1 MLGGNGTG
9 KTTALMVI
17 SKVLK
22 AYRGKVK
29 TDKQIGLM
37 PQDAKK
43 LFAYETV
50 REELENSYEDKN
62 EMNKMIEKFELGEL
76 LNTHPY
82 DLSGGEQEKLG
93 IVKVLSTNPDILL
106 LDEPTKG
113 LDIFLKKDFAK
124 LFENLKRAGKTIIV
138 VTHDIEFCKRVADRC
153 GLFAQG
159 EIIGINKTEEFFKNI
174 KFYK

>member
-29 TDKQIGLM
+29 TDKRIGLM

-43 LFAYETV
+43 LFSYETV
-50 REELENSYEDKN
+50 REELDSSYKDENEKN
-62 EMNKMIEKFELGEL
+62 EIIKWMGFEDL
-76 LNTHPY
+76 LETHPY

-93 IVKVLSTNPDILL
+93 LAKVLSTNPDVIL

-113 LDIFLKKDFAK
+113 LDIFFKKDIATLFEGLKKQ
-124 LFENLKRAGKTIIV
+124 GKTIIL
-138 VTHDIEFCKRVADRC
+138 VTHDIDFCRKVADRC

-159 EIIGINKTEEFFKNI
+159 ELIGVNNTEKFFKNMN
-174 KFYK
+174 FYK

>member
-17 SKVLK
+17 AKILK
-22 AYRGKVK
+22 AYRGRVK
-29 TDKQIGLM
+29 GDKKIGLM
-37 PQDAKK
+37 PQDAKQ

-50 REELENSYEDKN
+50 REELDNSYTDKN
-62 EMNKMIEKFELGEL
+62 EVKRAIELFDLDEL
-76 LNTHPY
+76 LETHPY

-93 IVKVLSTNPDILL
+93 IAKVLSSNPEVIL

-113 LDIFLKKDFAK
+113 LDIFLKKDVAK
-124 LFENLKRAGKTIIV
+124 LFEQLKKQGKTIIV
-138 VTHDIEFCKRVADRC
+138 VTHDIDFCKEVADRC

-159 EIIGINKTEEFFKNI
+159 ELIGINNTEEFFKNL